1 MPTYTYDT
9 LEFAIANL
17 IVVITYTCT
26 IMAHAWIQQST
37 ALFAD
42 TCMLCMAMNPVK
54 TERTSKKRISKEI
67 TNTSSCESEN
77 FIAMQY
83 SLEIFHR
90 SGETNVKQ

>member
-1 MPTYTYDT
+1 MYKCLHIYST

-17 IVVITYTCT
+17 FVVITYTCT
-26 IMAHAWIQQST
+26 IIAHTWIQQST

-42 TCMLCMAMNPVK
+42 TCMLCMTMNPVK
-54 TERTSKKRISKEI
+54 TEKPSEKRISKEI

-83 SLEIFHR
+83 FAP
-90 SGETNVKQ
+90 QW